1 MAIACRIGEAERL
14 RLPPDGKTK
23 PMLLGPIQT
32 SPDPWT
38 AAQMRDLRSVAPQP
52 LQTPRGRHA
61 QLLTIAA
68 ARRLR
73 CAERAGVGRSEDA
86 GYWKA
91 VAPTAVFKAAE
102 LRAGEDFATLPN

>member
-1 MAIACRIGEAERL
+1 MHMAPSTGHI
-14 RLPPDGKTK
+14 T
-23 PMLLGPIQT
+23 
-32 SPDPWT
+32 PWT
-38 AAQMRDLRSVAPQP
+38 PADVRSLRAFAPAP

-73 CAERAGVGRSEDA
+73 SIERAALHRAEDA

-102 LRAGEDFATLPN
+102 LRAGRTFACLPR

>member
-1 MAIACRIGEAERL
+1 MHMAPSPGLVSPWTGVDVRRL
-14 RLPPDGKTK
+14 RAFSPEPV
-23 PMLLGPIQT
+23 QT
-32 SPDPWT
+32 
-38 AAQMRDLRSVAPQP
+38 A
-52 LQTPRGRHA
+52 RGRHA

-73 CAERAGVGRSEDA
+73 SVERTSLGRTEDA

-102 LRAGEDFATLPN
+102 LRAGETFSVLPD